1 MRASRIRGAE
11 LDADLLESRQLM
23 NTTQPKSMAP
33 RITQRRGDA
42 RREQLL
48 QAALTLLETRDF
60 AEVTFVAVCEQ
71 AGIPHGSARYFYP
84 DLPALLRGLLGE
96 LGKRLDDDL
105 ARPLR
110 GKATKSWRALLH
122 SLIDRS
128 ARFQRDNPVFAKLT
142 IGGHMPP
149 ELKRLDRDA
158 DFKRARF
165 VLAKLDEFFLLPQH
179 KDNERVA
186 YYAIEIVD
194 TAFMLS
200 VREYGQITPW
210 WVRQAKRCAEAAFE
224 AHFGDLKRRPAA
236 RPAISDSL
244 SIN

>member
-1 MRASRIRGAE
+1 
-11 LDADLLESRQLM
+11 M
-23 NTTQPKSMAP
+23 NTTLPKSTDA
-33 RITQRRGDA
+33 RGTQRRGDA

-60 AEVTFVAVCEQ
+60 PELTFVAVCEQ

-96 LGKRLDDDL
+96 LGKRHDDEL
-105 ARPLR
+105 ALPIR

-128 ARFQRDNPVFAKLT
+128 ARFQRGNPVFAKLT
-142 IGGHMPP
+142 ISGYMPP

-158 DFKRARF
+158 DLKRARF
-165 VLAKLDEFFLLPQH
+165 VLAKLDEFFLLPRH

-200 VREYGQITPW
+200 VRESGQVTPW
-210 WVRQAKRCAEAAFE
+210 WIKQAKLGAEAALE
-224 AHFGDLKRRPAA
+224 AHFGDLKPRPAA
-236 RPAISDSL
+236 RSASDRSHRHGEEA
-244 SIN
+244 